1 MVEGV
6 RVRVGPHC
14 SGVIPKGCPH
24 KFHHI
29 AEQNVI
35 GSARIVC
42 LCLRSRSEN
51 RSTFL
56 LPPKLYVQL
65 RASKFSYTDYFLI
78 EHTGH
83 ENKGDDHQ

>member
-14 SGVIPKGCPH
+14 SGVRPRGCPH

-42 LCLRSRSEN
+42 LCLCHASNRIEIRLSEHITKN
-51 RSTFL
+51 T
-56 LPPKLYVQL
+56 
-65 RASKFSYTDYFLI
+65 
-78 EHTGH
+78 
-83 ENKGDDHQ
+83 